1 MTDNIQGYRW
11 KFSLLEFCS
20 INRDHEKKIE
30 NWKYRKMAKICVP
43 FKGIDRRLSVLQ
55 CMNYK
60 KRMSWFCFYTYM
72 SKIKSEIGWFQI
84 PLMLLHV

>member
-1 MTDNIQGYRW
+1 
-11 KFSLLEFCS
+11 
-20 INRDHEKKIE
+20 
-30 NWKYRKMAKICVP
+30 MAKICVP

-72 SKIKSEIGWFQI
+72 SKIKSEIG
-84 PLMLLHV
+84 